1 MPEYTSKYKLAHI
14 FAHLIDMIHELKEEI
29 ANFGSTFSFRPV
41 RRSNFSSSFNSVME
55 LCLSYNKTK
64 FKLGKELEG
73 LKKELEYFE
82 LLKERYKLA
91 IA

>member
-1 MPEYTSKYKLAHI
+1 
-14 FAHLIDMIHELKEEI
+14 
-29 ANFGSTFSFRPV
+29 
-41 RRSNFSSSFNSVME
+41 ME